1 MDYFDGILVRAN
13 NVSIAVMFASAF
25 VSILTGFILVVE
37 GEDNDMIS
45 YLKGIQ
51 RTFKL
56 SLITF
61 AIAWFLYLNRGII

>member
-61 AIAWFLYLNRGII
+61 AIACGFYILIGE